1 MDNYS
6 FQLKI
11 ISLRRKAV
19 RLKKYILFAL
29 FIVPLFLTD
38 KGYADD
44 YILDSE
50 EGHAFI
56 QFKAKHLGY
65 SWVLGRFNEFKGTFS
80 HDPKTGNISN
90 VSATIEMK
98 TIDSNHAERDKHLQN
113 NDFLKV
119 RKFPEAYFEST
130 GYKTTGKGTGILKG
144 TLTLLGKKWPVSI
157 NVKAMGI
164 PAVDPWGGYR
174 IGFEGTGTLR
184 LQNSGIALR
193 GSPNVDIFLAIEGL
207 RGTVDEAEDNPFDL

>member
-1 MDNYS
+1 MK
-6 FQLKI
+6 FKKI
-11 ISLRRKAV
+11 ML
-19 RLKKYILFAL
+19 LAL
-29 FIVPLFLTD
+29 FIAPLLLTG
-38 KGYADD
+38 KAYADD
-44 YILDSE
+44 YILDSK

-65 SWVLGRFNEFKGTFS
+65 SWVLGRFNEFNGTFS

-98 TIDSNHAERDKHLQN
+98 SIDSNHAERDKHLRGG
-113 NDFLKV
+113 DFLKV
-119 RKFPEAYFEST
+119 RKFPEARFEST
-130 GYKTTGKGTGILKG
+130 GFKSTGKGKGVLKG
-144 TLTLLGKKWPVSI
+144 TLTLLGKQWPISI
-157 NVKAMGI
+157 NLTAMGI
-164 PAVDPWGGYR
+164 PSIDPWGGYR

-207 RGTVDEAEDNPFDL
+207 RGSAPVEQEANPFDL